1 MFSTCQPARVCVRS
15 GPAEAFSTSFA
26 STSSCRI
33 VIVTGVYVDT
43 VQLMY
48 SKMSASLAA
57 RWPVSMLLL
66 LLVITVAAVSAS
78 PMKRAVRP
86 LPDNNVDQFDALPDK
101 VNNSERCLG
110 ITRAVLTNGH
120 TGHVPRAPGFFLR
133 GAQGPNAGKD
143 GTGQH

>member
-26 STSSCRI
+26 STSSCRT

-57 RWPVSMLLL
+57 RWPVSMLL

-120 TGHVPRAPGFFLR
+120 TGHVPRAPGFFFLR